1 MTDNPDNMN
10 IENISEEETEKETGN
25 SVSEDTEAETEISE
39 YNEEYSSQED
49 KIIPDTAPYQINYDT
64 YSEAYRC
71 YQKLFVFPKNRIL
84 QLILLVL
91 AVDFGYHGAVDPE
104 NTLAFVL
111 FALCVALIFVLWYN
125 PRRMRRSVMDV
136 IREIE
141 SDEYIFSMDSQK
153 MTFRT
158 VPPEYTQDVP
168 DDEFSDNPPTDVY
181 YGKDIRV
188 IEKYEFFLICR
199 GKQVFFVLPK
209 YALYDNQAEIIRS
222 VFEEK
227 LGKRFRCKF

>member
-1 MTDNPDNMN
+1 MTDNTDNMN
-10 IENISEEETEKETGN
+10 TENIAEEETFDSAYEN
-25 SVSEDTEAETEISE
+25 TEADTDISE
-39 YNEEYSSQED
+39 YNEEGSSQGD

-64 YSEAYRC
+64 YSDAYRC
-71 YQKLFVFPKNRIL
+71 YQKLFVFPKNRIM
-84 QLILLVL
+84 QLIMLVL
-91 AVDFGYHGAVDPE
+91 AVDFGYHGAVNPE
-104 NTLAFVL
+104 NTLAFLLLAV
-111 FALCVALIFVLWYN
+111 CVALIFVLWYN

-141 SDEYIFSMDSQK
+141 KDEYIFSMDDRK

-158 VPPEYTQDVP
+158 VPHEYTQDVP
-168 DDEFSDNPPTDVY
+168 DDEFSDNPPTELY

>member
-10 IENISEEETEKETGN
+10 TENITEEETVDSAYEN
-25 SVSEDTEAETEISE
+25 TEADTDISE
-39 YNEEYSSQED
+39 YNEEGSSQGD

-64 YSEAYRC
+64 YSDAYRC
-71 YQKLFVFPKNRIL
+71 YQKLFVFPKNRIM
-84 QLILLVL
+84 QLILLIL
-91 AVDFGYHGAVDPE
+91 AVDFGCHGAVDPD
-104 NTLAFVL
+104 NTLAFL
-111 FALCVALIFVLWYN
+111 LLALCVALIFVLWYN
-125 PRRMRRSVMDV
+125 PRRMRRSVIDV

-141 SDEYIFSMDSQK
+141 SDEYIFSMDDRK

-168 DDEFSDNPPTDVY
+168 DDELSDNPPTEIY